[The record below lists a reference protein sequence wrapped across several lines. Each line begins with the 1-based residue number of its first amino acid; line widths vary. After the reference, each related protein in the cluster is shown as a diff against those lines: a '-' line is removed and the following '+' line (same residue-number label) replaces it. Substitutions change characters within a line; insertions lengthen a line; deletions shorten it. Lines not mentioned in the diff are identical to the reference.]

1 MNVERLLENAIF
13 ASRWLQV
20 PMYIGLIGGLLV
32 VTVKFALE
40 FAHLV
45 PRAFSAD
52 EAEVIIGVLA
62 LVDMVLVANLLLM
75 VVFSG
80 YENFVSKLDLKGHE
94 DVPDWLGHIDIN
106 GLKLKLITSIV
117 AISSIQLLKG
127 FYNVGTLADREL
139 MWMLV
144 MHITFVA
151 SGVLMALMDKLSVR
165 ESA

>member
-1 MNVERLLENAIF
+1 MTVERLLENAIF

-32 VTVKFALE
+32 VTAKFALE

-45 PRAFSAD
+45 PRVLGAD

-75 VVFSG
+75 VLFSG

-144 MHITFVA
+144 MHIAFVS
-151 SGVLMALMDKLSVR
+151 SGVLMALMDRLSAK
-165 ESA
+165 EAG